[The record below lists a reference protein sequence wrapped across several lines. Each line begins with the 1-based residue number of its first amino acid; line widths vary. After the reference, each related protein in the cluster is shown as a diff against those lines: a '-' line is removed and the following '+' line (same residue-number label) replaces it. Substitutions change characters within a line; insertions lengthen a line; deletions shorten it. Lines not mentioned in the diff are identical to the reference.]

1 MITGCY
7 VKGCFDFG
15 IGKCAVV
22 IVDDVKP
29 NEPQPILHQVA
40 WKVPSEWEYNGEVI
54 KADQQNCEIL
64 AATYAVQWCMQN
76 HKGLVNIYTNTTTCE
91 KWYYR
96 QEFPECRALGKAY
109 ADMVDAYYKELDSF
123 SGRAEEGRIYAEY
136 MPKNSENTFNRLVN
150 ELVEKVR

>member
-1 MITGCY
+1 MITNCY
-7 VKGCFDFG
+7 IKGRFDFG
-15 IGKCAVV
+15 VGKCAVV

-64 AATYAVQWCMQN
+64 AATYAVQWCRN
-76 HKGLVNIYTNTTTCE
+76 NGKKAINIYANTTTAE

-96 QEFPECRALGKAY
+96 DDFPESRSLGKAFIE
-109 ADMVDAYYKELDSF
+109 AHGLDIDVY
-123 SGRAEEGRIYAEY
+123 GCY
-136 MPKNSENTFNRLVN
+136 MPKGNENTFNRLVN
-150 ELVEKVR
+150 ELAEKVR